1 MRLLPSAIVGRY
13 VMSEKL
19 FDAQIVRRWAQAG
32 VNTLREHRNELNAL
46 NVFPVPD
53 GDTGT
58 NLYLTFKSAYEAEL
72 QRTGKD
78 DDAVDA
84 LRAMARGALLGARG
98 NSGVILAQ
106 TLAAFA
112 ETASTM
118 TEGLT
123 LRGLLT
129 AGATAARSAVAA
141 PIEGT
146 ALTVLDAAAATDAR
160 EPSTAASA
168 ARETLGRT
176 PEMLEVLK
184 HAGVVDAGGRGVV
197 LLLDALNA
205 VWHGTEIAS
214 PPVGFVPSEVPFAH
228 ACEADA
234 RFEVMFIVPAQRQEA
249 VRNAIIDSGVSL
261 AITAGREFAQVH
273 IHADVPSEVLSRA
286 KTVTDIRN
294 VRIELLEQQV
304 TARKIVAQAF
314 GSGVVQQLAELGVV
328 VVAAEPDTRPSVQD
342 FYSAGIRA
350 NAREVILLSSDKDS
364 IQVAEIAIA
373 ELRKEG
379 IDAVLVPTLTLIHS
393 IAAIAVANPD
403 VSLSADAATM
413 KTAAESATAIGITQ
427 ASRDSS
433 TPKGEILRDD
443 FLGFVNAELTTV
455 SRDFVDALCEA
466 AVNAPR
472 ADLITLISGSHISQ
486 ADFEDADEAMRT
498 MFPDAEIVHIA
509 GHQEVWPLLVGIE

>member
-1 MRLLPSAIVGRY
+1 
-13 VMSEKL
+13 MSEKL

-32 VNTLREHRNELNAL
+32 VNTLREHRGELNAL

-72 QRTGKD
+72 QRTGD
-78 DDAVDA
+78 LEDAVDA

-112 ETASTM
+112 ETAATM

-123 LRGLLT
+123 LRGLLS

-146 ALTVLDAAAATDAR
+146 ALTVLDAAAATDPR
-160 EPSTAASA
+160 EPSAAASA

-205 VWHGTEIAS
+205 VWHGVEVAS
-214 PPVGFVPSEVPFAH
+214 PPVGFVPSEVPHAH

-234 RFEVMFIVPAQRQEA
+234 RFELMFIVPAATQDS
-249 VRNAIIDSGVSL
+249 VRAAIIDAGVSL
-261 AITAGREFAQVH
+261 AITSGREFAQVH
-273 IHADVPSEVLSRA
+273 IHADVPSEVLDRA
-286 KTVTDIRN
+286 KAVAEVRN
-294 VRIELLEQQV
+294 IRIELLEQEVQS
-304 TARKIVAQAF
+304 RKIVAQAF
-314 GSGVVQQLAELGVV
+314 GSGVVQQLAELGVT

-342 FYSAGIRA
+342 FYSAGVRA
-350 NAREVILLSSDKDS
+350 NAREVIVLSSDNDS
-364 IQVAEIAIA
+364 IQVAELAIK
-373 ELRKEG
+373 ELHNDG
-379 IDAVLVPTLTLIHS
+379 IEAILVPTKTIVHTL
-393 IAAIAVANPD
+393 AAVSVANSNVD
-403 VSLSADAATM
+403 VAADALGM
-413 KTAAESATAIGITQ
+413 LNAAESVTSIGITQ
-427 ASRDSS
+427 ASRDSA
-433 TPKGEILRDD
+433 TPKGIIKQHDY
-443 FLGFVNAELTTV
+443 LGFVNAELMTV
-455 SRDFVDALCEA
+455 SSDLVDALCEA
-466 AVNAPR
+466 AVQAPH
-472 ADLITLISGSHISQ
+472 AELITMISGSKLAS
-486 ADFEDADEAMRT
+486 ADFEDAEEALRT
-498 MFPDAEIVHIA
+498 MFPAAEIVHVA
-509 GHQEVWPLLVGIE
+509 GHQEVWSLLVGME